1 MHSVLAVTQALEHVP
16 HAAPSGGVPTGGPP
30 EPIPGTAA
38 EKVSTLLSWA
48 AWVVAALCVAGIM
61 IVAGRMAVMH
71 RRGEG
76 GEHASGL
83 AWVAGACILVGS
95 AGAIVGALFSG

>member
-1 MHSVLAVTQALEHVP
+1 MSNVVMVTQLIQAHIP
-16 HAAPSGGVPTGGPP
+16 AGGVVPTGGPP
-30 EPIPGTAA
+30 KPLPGNAA
-38 EKVSTLLSWA
+38 QKVDTLLSWA
-48 AWVVAALCVAGIM
+48 AWLVAALCVAGIM

-95 AGAIVGALFSG
+95 AGAIVGALFS

>member
-1 MHSVLAVTQALEHVP
+1 MHSVLQVAQSLH
-16 HAAPSGGVPTGGPP
+16 HFAADGPGGGIPTGGPP
-30 EPIPGTAA
+30 APLPGKAA

-48 AWVVAALCVAGIM
+48 AWVVAALCVGGIM

-76 GEHASGL
+76 GAHASGL

-95 AGAIVGALFSG
+95 AGAIVGALFS